1 MSTTTV
7 PSLLVFFT
15 VRCHFF
21 AFSEETLVSSSFS
34 GTEMSASFTTYVLYL
49 STQYSYTFSN
59 IFCIFFLKTFQFNLY
74 FWRVLL
80 NSCTSVPSRMMMVF
94 YFLNALHNTFL
105 AQYLALCAREY

>member
-15 VRCHFF
+15 VQCHFF

-49 STQYSYTFSN
+49 ST
-59 IFCIFFLKTFQFNLY
+59 
-74 FWRVLL
+74 
-80 NSCTSVPSRMMMVF
+80 
-94 YFLNALHNTFL
+94 
-105 AQYLALCAREY
+105 